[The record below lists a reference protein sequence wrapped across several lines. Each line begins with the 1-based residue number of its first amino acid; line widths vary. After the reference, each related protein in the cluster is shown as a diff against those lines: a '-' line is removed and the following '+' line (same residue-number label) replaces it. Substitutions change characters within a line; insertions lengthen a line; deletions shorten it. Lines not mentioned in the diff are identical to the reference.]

1 MQVYFFKKCMMFGE
15 EKDNFTLN
23 KAGICNCMSLELLF
37 MTRILTHS
45 AHPKVHSNMK
55 RGGSQKFKS
64 LTEVAKK
71 KEDLAIQDRYLVF
84 QKQRQFLVEKFNKAP
99 PVPWVYKIVPY
110 KYCPFSIAIA
120 K

>member
-1 MQVYFFKKCMMFGE
+1 MQVYFFKTCMMFGE

-23 KAGICNCMSLELLF
+23 EAGTCNCMSLELLF

-45 AHPKVHSNMK
+45 AHPKVHSNIK

-71 KEDLAIQDRYLVF
+71 KKILQFKIDIWCFRNKDSFWLKSLTKPHQYLGCT
-84 QKQRQFLVEKFNKAP
+84 K
-99 PVPWVYKIVPY
+99 
-110 KYCPFSIAIA
+110 
-120 K
+120 